1 MWVEFVA
8 GSLAARVFSRFS
20 GFPHSAN
27 PTLNSNSTRID
38 LEESHEN

>member
-8 GSLAARVFSRFS
+8 GSLAARVFSGFS
-20 GFPHSAN
+20 DFPHSAN

-38 LEESHEN
+38 PEDPHEN